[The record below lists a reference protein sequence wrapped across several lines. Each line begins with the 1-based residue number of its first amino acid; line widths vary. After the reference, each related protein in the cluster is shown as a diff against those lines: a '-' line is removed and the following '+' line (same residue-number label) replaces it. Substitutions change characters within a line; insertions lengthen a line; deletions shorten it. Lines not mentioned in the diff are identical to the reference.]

1 MFRLILLVIFLAQSV
16 VVGWA
21 KPNVLFIAVDDLRP
35 ELACYGKAHIKS
47 PNIDKLAETGF
58 LFERAYCM
66 VPTCGASRASLMTG
80 IRPSRGRFVS
90 YLASAQKETPGIM
103 TLNTH
108 FKNNGY
114 HTVSNGKIFHHRDDN
129 AQGWSE
135 DVWRPTGNGIG
146 YRLEENQKI
155 ARERAKKKGKRGRG
169 AGGKVAVFGLLKRGG
184 RVCAVIIPNAKT

>member
-1 MFRLILLVIFLAQSV
+1 MKQLITVIIGLALC
-16 VVGWA
+16 A
-21 KPNVLFIAVDDLRP
+21 MAHAATEKPNVLFIAVDDLRP
-35 ELACYGKAHIKS
+35 ELSCYGKAHIKS

-90 YLASAQKETPGIM
+90 FLASAQKETPGIM

-114 HTVSNGKIFHHRDDN
+114 HTVSNGKIFHNRDDN

-135 DVWRPTGNGIG
+135 EVWRPTGNGIG

-155 ARERAKKKGKRGRG
+155 DQKESFR
-169 AGGKVAVFGLLKRGG
+169 FHFLFSFCLFF
-184 RVCAVIIPNAKT
+184 